1 MAMELAEYL
10 DRETGIEERESFI
23 VDNEQ
28 KANWALRKIRQ
39 LQEKRVANIE
49 LAENEIERINMWLDD
64 INSELE
70 QSIDF
75 FTGLLEQYHRR
86 IFEQDPKAKTIK
98 LPHGKLK
105 MRKQQPE
112 FIRDDGKLL
121 AWLESQGTVGKAYIK
136 IIKSPH
142 WADLKKKLEI
152 AGDKMV
158 DPESGLIVVGVE
170 VIEREPK
177 LYVEVKSVDEKKGN
191 GPIYH

>member
-1 MAMELAEYL
+1 MAMELAEFL
-10 DRETGIEERESFI
+10 DREAGTSEEQRGQFI
-23 VDNEQ
+23 IDDDQ

-98 LPHGKLK
+98 LPYGKLK
-105 MRKQQPE
+105 MRNQQPE
-112 FIRDDGKLL
+112 YRRDDEKLL
-121 AWLESQGTVGKAYIK
+121 SWLKQTGKTDYIVVKESPAWAQ
-136 IIKSPH
+136 
-142 WADLKKKLEI
+142 LKKTLQV
-152 AGDKMV
+152 AGNALV
-158 DPESGLIVVGVE
+158 DPETGEVAEGVE
-170 VIEREPK
+170 VVERGPK
-177 LYVEVKSVDEKKGN
+177 FSVEVS
-191 GPIYH
+191 

>member
-112 FIRDDGKLL
+112 FIRDNDKLL
-121 AWLESQGTVGKAYIK
+121 SWLKQSNKTDYIVVKES
-136 IIKSPH
+136 PD
-142 WADLKKKLEI
+142 WAQLKKTLQV
-152 AGDKMV
+152 AGNALV
-158 DPESGLIVVGVE
+158 DTETGEVVEGVE
-170 VIEREPK
+170 VVEREPK
-177 LYVEVKSVDEKKGN
+177 FSVEVE
-191 GPIYH
+191 